1 MTSIVL
7 KIFAV
12 LGMVL
17 GHDGAVAEIT
27 ALRKA
32 ANLDG

>member
-17 GHDGAVAEIT
+17 GQPGIPHFEDLGD
-27 ALRKA
+27 
-32 ANLDG
+32 N